1 MRKRKLVMMILSL
14 LVAGTGLVFTACS
27 SDDSKQNVPPEPSV
41 KLDPDTIQVFEGLT
55 VKFQM
60 LNADS
65 LPVTTFKEGENITF
79 KLVVTNDRDTKVAL
93 PNTVVILGNDA
104 FHIYTSQGAD
114 IGLPWDARY
123 TYGLANQSYEPG
135 QSRTVLCDAFGEMV
149 DVSAI
154 NPPTSVTDTW
164 CIFFK
169 TEYARK
175 ALPKGSYYTQF
186 EINLN
191 NGGENPSLGYKGVMC
206 RKEFRIE

>member
-1 MRKRKLVMMILSL
+1 MMILSL

-55 VKFQM
+55 VKVQM